1 MVMASGRV
9 IYVSRNGGVIVVI
22 HRDRFSVVQLLG
34 EEGTFAIGDHVCGD
48 WESEGSAPL
57 AEGSRYVGHCQGT
70 WASLNAAVQIAR
82 NMAAHRPDPPI
93 PHPAAA

>member
-9 IYVSRNGGVIVVI
+9 IYVSRNGGIIVVI

-48 WESEGSAPL
+48 WASEGGEPL
-57 AEGSRYVGHCQGT
+57 LEGSRYVGHCQGT
-70 WASLNAAVQIAR
+70 WDSLNAAVQTAR
-82 NMAAHRPDPPI
+82 SMAARRPDPPN
-93 PHPAAA
+93 PQPAAA